1 MNIIKNPTFANIMLA
16 ITSLYEEGD
25 LFFDEEADAVMMTV
39 VMTRAIQIA
48 NEKEDEQSSFF
59 IDNLDVLRLILILD
73 FF

>member
-25 LFFDEEADAVMMTV
+25 LFFDEEANAVMMTV

-48 NEKEDEQSSFF
+48 NEKEDE
-59 IDNLDVLRLILILD
+59 
-73 FF
+73 

>member
-25 LFFDEEADAVMMTV
+25 LYFDEEADAVMMTV

-48 NEKEDEQSSFF
+48 NEEDE
-59 IDNLDVLRLILILD
+59 
-73 FF
+73 